1 MNCKIYQKLAK
12 FAEMKNFGKYI
23 FIAVFLLLSDV
34 LTFAQTDSPF
44 LDRVV
49 IDPGHGGMD
58 SGGVSKDKKTYE
70 KNLVLYIGKAL
81 RDLIKKEYGDDVSVW
96 MTRESD
102 VFIPLQDRADFAN
115 KHHADLFIS
124 VHINANFKTAPSGHS
139 VHILGASSDPNR
151 DLVAGQLDVVKRENS
166 VILLENDY
174 NTRYQ
179 GFDPNDDA
187 STIFMT
193 LMQSAFYEQSILFA
207 SMVEEQLEKGPIR
220 VRRGVEQNPFYVLW
234 KTTMPAVL
242 LELGF
247 ITNDEDLAHLRNN
260 SDLDMLAQRVFDA
273 FVQYKKSYDISM
285 LVMNK

>member
-1 MNCKIYQKLAK
+1 MNRYRHIFLTGLVAF
-12 FAEMKNFGKYI
+12 FAAIG
-23 FIAVFLLLSDV
+23 AQ
-34 LTFAQTDSPF
+34 AQTDSPF

-70 KNLVLYIGKAL
+70 KDLVLYIGKAL
-81 RDLIKKEYGDDVSVW
+81 RDLINQEYGDAVGVW
-96 MTRESD
+96 MTRETD
-102 VFIPLQDRADFAN
+102 VFVPLQDRADFAN
-115 KHHADLFIS
+115 SHHADLFIS
-124 VHINANFKTAPSGHS
+124 IHINANNRTAPSGHS

-151 DLVAGQLDVVKRENS
+151 DLVAGQLDVCKRENS

-174 NTRYQ
+174 NTKYQ
-179 GFDPNDDA
+179 GFDPSDDA

-193 LMQSAFYEQSILFA
+193 LMQSAFYEQSIYFA
-207 SMVEEQLEKGPIR
+207 ALVENQLEKGPIR

-234 KTTMPAVL
+234 KTSMPAVL

-247 ITNDEDLAHLRNN
+247 ITNDEDLAHLRKKE
-260 SDLDMLAQRVFDA
+260 DLDLLAKRVFDA
-273 FVQYKKSYDISM
+273 FVQYKKNYDSSM